1 MATKRMTSTRQKA
14 AALAYFLAFIAC
26 IPLANW
32 MIGNVGTACAPP
44 HGPCLVPVA
53 PWGPDGHPLMAPSGV
68 LMIGLALVLRD
79 MVQRRLGRAVGL
91 AAIVAGAALSGAIAP
106 PQLVFAST
114 MAFLLSE
121 LADFAVYTPLQ
132 SRGLVL
138 AVLAE
143 QRGRPDRRQHPVP
156 VAGLRQPRI
165 PRRPDRRQ
173 ALDGGCFAAVH
184 SLDQEAGDR
193 QASRPDLGRHRS
205 PAESLGLHAGHR
217 PFLIARPLPWGKSS
231 MFKSILAVSEGG
243 PDAAMSFKL
252 AARVAGMF
260 DGTVDALHLPVGPA
274 GGMAGGLAMSGEAMP
289 LIMNLDDERLEERA
303 AQSERAYKEIV
314 APVKGATYTAA
325 KTATLDTLVAMGRCA
340 DLLVLGRPGA
350 DPENV
355 APATVEAAIH
365 ECARA
370 VMIAPPNA
378 GEGPFG
384 SVIVAWNGSF
394 QAARAVE
401 YSLPFLAK
409 ASLITILV
417 AGNTPDDVGAPY
429 LARNLGRHGLKT
441 TIDAID
447 PGAVSGRA
455 RGRALLDY
463 THGKGADLLVM
474 GAYGRGQV
482 MSFLGFGGA
491 TGKVISSCR
500 VPLLM
505 AH

>member
-1 MATKRMTSTRQKA
+1 
-14 AALAYFLAFIAC
+14 
-26 IPLANW
+26 
-32 MIGNVGTACAPP
+32 
-44 HGPCLVPVA
+44 
-53 PWGPDGHPLMAPSGV
+53 
-68 LMIGLALVLRD
+68 
-79 MVQRRLGRAVGL
+79 
-91 AAIVAGAALSGAIAP
+91 
-106 PQLVFAST
+106 
-114 MAFLLSE
+114 
-121 LADFAVYTPLQ
+121 
-132 SRGLVL
+132 
-138 AVLAE
+138 
-143 QRGRPDRRQHPVP
+143 
-156 VAGLRQPRI
+156 
-165 PRRPDRRQ
+165 
-173 ALDGGCFAAVH
+173 
-184 SLDQEAGDR
+184 
-193 QASRPDLGRHRS
+193 
-205 PAESLGLHAGHR
+205 
-217 PFLIARPLPWGKSS
+217 

-252 AARVAGMF
+252 AGRVASAF

-274 GGMAGGLAMSGEAMP
+274 GGAVGGLAMSGEAMP
-289 LIMNLDDERLEERA
+289 LIMNLDDERLEARA
-303 AQSERAYKEIV
+303 KESERAYKDLL
-314 APVKGATYTAA
+314 ATNKGSTYTAA
-325 KTATLDTLVAMGRCA
+325 QTATLDTLVAMGRCS
-340 DLLVLGRPGA
+340 DLLVLGRPGS

-370 VMIAPPNA
+370 VMIAPPNPGSGA
-378 GEGPFG
+378 FG
-384 SVIVAWNGSF
+384 TVIVAWNGSF

-401 YSLPFLAK
+401 YALPFLAK
-409 ASLITILV
+409 ASSITILV
-417 AGNTPDDVGAPY
+417 VGSTPDEVGAAY

-482 MSFLGFGGA
+482 LSFLGMGGA